1 MCSCGCHSCSCG
13 SSCGGSCGCSCGCG
27 SDNDND
33 STTMPTLSQFPVY
46 VSYPAFFTGESSIN
60 GANIALFTRNGS
72 TVQIN

>member
-1 MCSCGCHSCSCG
+1 
-13 SSCGGSCGCSCGCG
+13 
-27 SDNDND
+27 
-33 STTMPTLSQFPVY
+33 MPTLSQFPVY